1 MQAQK
6 LQPIFLENLSL
17 SFAGFKIGRF
27 AYHKHSDQSDKV
39 ASHKHAHSQ
48 FLLYLRGRGIQTTSS
63 GKQPVMRGSFLYFPP
78 QTLHGFIKSMESP
91 PLSLVFDFKE
101 KKPFD
106 PKPIFKNL
114 APAILSEIERTLHR
128 TIESADLGQAQ
139 SPRIAAEILTLF
151 AILHDSL
158 DQGNESN
165 QRIHPVTCGFPQG
178 SRLAPRTGQ
187 TARRRPEFPQP
198 QDPQRIGTEFG
209 NVTRRTKTGTR
220 LLRAS
225 GEEVPNIS
233 NRMELRLPRSQLF
246 FALVQKES
254 WAKPQAMAIGHDL
267 TLPGL
272 FTRRAC
278 PPSSHPQGT
287 SCFWIGGSR

>member
-17 SFAGFKIGRF
+17 SFAGFKIARF

-48 FLLYLRGRGIQTTSS
+48 FLLYIRGRGIQTTSS

-106 PKPIFKNL
+106 PNPIFKNL

-128 TIESADLGQAQ
+128 TIESADLAHAQ

-165 QRIHPVTCGFPQG
+165 PRIHPVTSKIRRLLADSPKAVGSPRELAKLLGEDLSSLNRKIRNESGLNLGTLLDERRLDIAYGGLQAKKLPISQIAWDCGF
-178 SRLAPRTGQ
+178 
-187 TARRRPEFPQP
+187 
-198 QDPQRIGTEFG
+198 QDPNYFSRWF
-209 NVTRRTKTGTR
+209 KKR
-220 LLRAS
+220 LGQS
-225 GEEVPNIS
+225 PK
-233 NRMELRLPRSQLF
+233 Q
-246 FALVQKES
+246 
-254 WAKPQAMAIGHDL
+254 WQAGA
-267 TLPGL
+267 T
-272 FTRRAC
+272 
-278 PPSSHPQGT
+278 
-287 SCFWIGGSR
+287 